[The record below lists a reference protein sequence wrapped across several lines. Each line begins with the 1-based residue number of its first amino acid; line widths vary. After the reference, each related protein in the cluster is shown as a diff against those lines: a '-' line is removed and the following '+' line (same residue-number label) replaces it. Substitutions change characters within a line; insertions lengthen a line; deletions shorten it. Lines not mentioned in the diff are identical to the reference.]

1 MWMSANGVEVE
12 GTEPF
17 QECSRGIEEQG
28 ARTSVFPGTL
38 YVIVVRIYF
47 RKDEEERSS
56 MMKIRPLQDRVIVK
70 RLEEEERTS
79 GGIIIPDTAKEKP
92 QQGKVVA
99 VGKGR
104 ILEKGDVVP
113 PVVKEG
119 DRVLFSK
126 YAGTEVKFD
135 GEELLIMR
143 EDDILGI
150 LG

>member
-1 MWMSANGVEVE
+1 
-12 GTEPF
+12 
-17 QECSRGIEEQG
+17 
-28 ARTSVFPGTL
+28 
-38 YVIVVRIYF
+38 
-47 RKDEEERSS
+47 
-56 MMKIRPLQDRVIVK
+56 MKIRPLHDRVIVK
-70 RLEEEERTS
+70 RLEEEEKTS

-104 ILEKGDVVP
+104 FLENGQIVP
-113 PVVKEG
+113 LIVKEG

-126 YAGTEVKFD
+126 YAGTDVKVE

-150 LG
+150 FG